1 MSTSSPATNGAASLE
16 ERLND
21 PQTTQALHRILD
33 RLDAIEEAVDGLATA
48 VDQAPQAANMVTDM
62 VDDGYRTAE
71 AHGVDLDERMQL
83 ALQLT
88 ERLTAPQTVNT
99 LTRLMNRMDDI
110 DQLIDLADQAPGM
123 ANMMVDMF
131 DDAYRAAEASGQDP
145 ELVLRRT
152 AEALSELSAFV
163 GSNEFNALKNSGILN
178 PQAVSVVGKAGDALA
193 DCRRECGDEPPK
205 MGLWGLFKALRDP
218 DTRRALGFLTTFGK
232 HFGRKLQS

>member
-1 MSTSSPATNGAASLE
+1 MSTPSANGAASLE

-21 PQTTQALHRILD
+21 PQTTKALHRILD
-33 RLDAIEEAVDGLATA
+33 RLDAIEDAVDGLATA

-71 AHGVDLDERMQL
+71 AHGVDLDERMHL

-88 ERLTAPQTVNT
+88 ERLTAPKTVET
-99 LTRLMNRMDDI
+99 LTRLMNRMDDV
-110 DQLIDLADQAPGM
+110 DRLIDLADQAPQA
-123 ANMMVDMF
+123 ANMLVDMF
-131 DDAYRAAEASGQDP
+131 DDAYRAAEASGHDP

-163 GSNEFNALKNSGILN
+163 GSDEFTALKDSGILD

-193 DCRRECGDEPPK
+193 DCRRECGDEPPQV
-205 MGLWGLFKALRDP
+205 GLWGLFKALRDP
-218 DTRRALGFLTTFGK
+218 DTRRALGFLTSFGK